1 VEFAREIDGRRE
13 IKKKE
18 REKLRGTSE
27 NSTRDDSTTVGRYGP
42 SGRLRVNASSTLET
56 DRNGVRAFRSRFRVP
71 VDPASA
77 SLHPCADVAAQNS
90 SLPFVGGRRDRRLA
104 SPRVRLST
112 TQPCNPPSRYIDIQP
127 FHHRHQTLL
136 NIVVSVRALC
146 ANVNVFGV
154 SRILVW
160 LRRKY
165 QLFPI
170 ISIYRTIL
178 CILNIFNI
186 YFIAILERDTLKM
199 SSRDEW
205 NCNNICMC
213 HTSYK

>member
-1 VEFAREIDGRRE
+1 MGC
-13 IKKKE
+13 
-18 REKLRGTSE
+18 GH
-27 NSTRDDSTTVGRYGP
+27 
-42 SGRLRVNASSTLET
+42 SGRGSGSPWTPRRRRCTPART
-56 DRNGVRAFRSRFRVP
+56 SRRKI
-71 VDPASA
+71 
-77 SLHPCADVAAQNS
+77 HPFHSWEVGAIDV
-90 SLPFVGGRRDRRLA
+90 SLPLA
-104 SPRVRLST
+104 YVST